1 MNVTSLSFS
10 NSDPVSLLAIL
21 ISIASFAGSVII
33 IFYENQIKKTN
44 SVQEKLREDRRK
56 FYFDLL
62 DPYLFLFRS
71 ISMQNL
77 SNQEIKT
84 PDDQAAKRTAIE
96 NEFLQKALSPEYKK
110 TSAELILLGSD
121 KVIKAY
127 NELVHYTAL
136 KETTVDNDTDLTI
149 IVLFASLFLEIRKD
163 LGAHKTK
170 LAEDEILKCLNFKEV
185 DKLNIPDLKRK
196 YKLLKLKNKK

>member
-1 MNVTSLSFS
+1 MQTMNVTSLSFS

-127 NELVHYTAL
+127 NE
-136 KETTVDNDTDLTI
+136 
-149 IVLFASLFLEIRKD
+149 
-163 LGAHKTK
+163 
-170 LAEDEILKCLNFKEV
+170 
-185 DKLNIPDLKRK
+185 
-196 YKLLKLKNKK
+196 